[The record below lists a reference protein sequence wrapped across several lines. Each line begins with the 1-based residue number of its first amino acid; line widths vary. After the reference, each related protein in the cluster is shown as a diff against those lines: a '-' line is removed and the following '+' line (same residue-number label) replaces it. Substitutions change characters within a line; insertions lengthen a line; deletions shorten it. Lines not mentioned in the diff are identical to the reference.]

1 MLLMQVVLAVDASRS
16 MAENGCGVFALE
28 ATTLL
33 ARALSRLEVHC
44 FVLLMFSLSLHE
56 ACRHCSFSGL
66 VVLPRD
72 AVVCIAWWL
81 PRTTPVEA
89 GKVCC
94 RAQIDRKC
102 ERHDWSVRR
111 GAFVSANSSDA
122 FYVICTQYDSSV
134 NLVAQHCMLK

>member
-72 AVVCIAWWL
+72 ALYALLGGSPGRLQLRPARFAAEHRLTGNVNVMIGVCVAVLLCL
-81 PRTTPVEA
+81 PIVLMPSMSFAHSMTAV
-89 GKVCC
+89 
-94 RAQIDRKC
+94 
-102 ERHDWSVRR
+102 
-111 GAFVSANSSDA
+111 
-122 FYVICTQYDSSV
+122 
-134 NLVAQHCMLK
+134 